1 MMDKIYDII
10 DNINN
15 LDITKK
21 LEVIKEEI
29 RNDEVAKK
37 LIKKFNNAKE
47 LYEKYNYKED
57 FIIAKKEL
65 MSNEL
70 IKAYIEIQNE
80 FKLLGIYINNK
91 IDKLLDNKM
100 CKKN

>member
-1 MMDKIYDII
+1 
-10 DNINN
+10 
-15 LDITKK
+15 
-21 LEVIKEEI
+21 
-29 RNDEVAKK
+29 
-37 LIKKFNNAKE
+37 
-47 LYEKYNYKED
+47 
-57 FIIAKKEL
+57 

>member
-1 MMDKIYDII
+1 MDRIYDII
-10 DNINN
+10 DNIDN
-15 LDITKK
+15 LDIRKK
-21 LEVIKEEI
+21 LELVKEEI
-29 RNDEVAKK
+29 RNDETAKR

-47 LYEKYNYKED
+47 LYEKYNYKDE

>member
-21 LEVIKEEI
+21 LQVIKEEI

>member
-1 MMDKIYDII
+1 MDKIYDII

-21 LEVIKEEI
+21 MEVIKEEI

>member
-80 FKLLGIYINNK
+80 FKLLGIYINNN